1 MRSRWNTT
9 ERLSIYA
16 QCNFGRCLNSDV
28 TIFEHLEK
36 TQHRLERTEGK
47 NITETRKT
55 LNLHKLQAVF

>member
-1 MRSRWNTT
+1 MRSRWDTT

-36 TQHRLERTEGK
+36 TQHRLERIEG
-47 NITETRKT
+47 
-55 LNLHKLQAVF
+55 